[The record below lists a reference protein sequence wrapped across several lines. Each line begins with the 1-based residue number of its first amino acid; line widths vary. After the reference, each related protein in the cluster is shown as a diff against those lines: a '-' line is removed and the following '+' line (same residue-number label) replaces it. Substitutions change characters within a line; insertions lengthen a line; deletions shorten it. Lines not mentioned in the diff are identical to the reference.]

1 MIDYCKED
9 PFFQCIIHELLY
21 NASIKLCNRCQRNTS
36 QLKSPV
42 VELNPIPVE
51 PKIWHLVGM
60 DLIGPFKK
68 N

>member
-1 MIDYCKED
+1 MSAKHFTAE
-9 PFFQCIIHELLY
+9 
-21 NASIKLCNRCQRNTS
+21 
-36 QLKSPV
+36 